1 MKMTPHLDENP
12 ETPLWIIVLAAIIL
26 ALGIIASS
34 GG

>member
-1 MKMTPHLDENP
+1 MTPRFDESP
-12 ETPLWIIVLAAIIL
+12 ETPLWIIVLAALIL